1 MRVWFLADLH
11 FGCRADNEIWLKDYS
26 DYFYNVFIPLLKENY
41 KKGVDHYVCN
51 IFFHRITKIIKTE

>member
-26 DYFYNVFIPLLKENY
+26 DYFYNVFIPLLKDKDNDNDESDFD
-41 KKGVDHYVCN
+41 VPPFLRDRSD
-51 IFFHRITKIIKTE
+51 F